1 MVTIHKTKDTGEIG
15 MRSSRETYG
24 RSWEWLMAA
33 VLLLAF
39 VGGQSGAQGVGGGVD
54 ATAVAR
60 HMNIARERAG
70 SQWMSAV
77 DFLCSEEP
85 DVGGR
90 DQAPMIEPVQ
100 LFDNLFAIGR
110 ISTVVYAITT
120 SAGIILIDSGYEGQ
134 EESVLMP
141 GLAQLDLDPSNIK
154 YVIIAHGH
162 RDHFGGAKYLQDRFG
177 VRVVMA
183 SADWDLV
190 EQAASGSDALPPPTR
205 DLDAVDGMSIVLGDT
220 EVNIVAV
227 PGHTPGAIGLVFP
240 VQDGDSTHVAGL
252 FGGTVLI
259 AARMAEEPLQQ
270 YVRSIAH
277 FAEVSGEMGVD
288 VEIQNHP
295 NFDGMLE
302 KLAELERRETGAP
315 HPFVVG
321 EAAYQDFLNVISEC
335 TQSELAR
342 RGAG

>member
-1 MVTIHKTKDTGEIG
+1 
-15 MRSSRETYG
+15 MRSG
-24 RSWEWLMAA
+24 RGNHGMSWEWLVGSA
-33 VLLLAF
+33 LLLAS
-39 VGGQSGAQGVGGGVD
+39 VAGQSGAQGVASGAD
-54 ATAVAR
+54 AAAAAR
-60 HMNIARERAG
+60 HMSIARERAG
-70 SQWMSAV
+70 SQWASAV

-120 SAGIILIDSGYEGQ
+120 SEGIILIDSGYEGQ

-141 GLAQLDLDPSNIK
+141 GLAQLGLDPSEIE

-162 RDHFGGAKYLQDRFG
+162 RDHFGGARYLQDRFG

-183 SADWDLV
+183 PADWDFV
-190 EQAASGSDALPPPTR
+190 EQAAAGSDALPPPTR
-205 DLDAVDGMSIVLGDT
+205 DLDAVDGMSITLGDT
-220 EVNIVAV
+220 EVNVVAV
-227 PGHTPGAIGLVFP
+227 PGHTPGAIGLIFP
-240 VQDGDSTHVAGL
+240 VEDGGSTHVAGL
-252 FGGTVLI
+252 FGGAVLI
-259 AARMAEEPLQQ
+259 AARMGEDRLQQ
-270 YVRSIAH
+270 YVGSIAR
-277 FAEVSGEMGVD
+277 FAEVAGEMGVD

-295 NFDGMLE
+295 NFDGMLG
-302 KLAELERRETGAP
+302 KLAELEARETGAP

-321 EAAYQDFLNVISEC
+321 EAAYQDFLSVISEC
-335 TQSELAR
+335 TRSELAR